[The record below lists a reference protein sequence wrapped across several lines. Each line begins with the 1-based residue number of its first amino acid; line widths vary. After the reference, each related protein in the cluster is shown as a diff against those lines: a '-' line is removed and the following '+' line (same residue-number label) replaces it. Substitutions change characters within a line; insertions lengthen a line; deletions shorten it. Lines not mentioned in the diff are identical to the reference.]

1 VTLVA
6 GPVALETPP
15 GVARVDVRSAVEME
29 RAVMGAADGADAV
42 IMAAAVADYRPA
54 ERQEHKIKKHGD
66 DPLTVTLVR
75 NPDILASLGR
85 RRGGDRRPML
95 VGFAV
100 ETQDLVSA
108 ARRKLV
114 DKGCDLVVANEARH
128 GFAGDTNQVVLVDA
142 ERDEPVPAGTKHA
155 IADRVL
161 DRVARHLA
169 K

>member
-1 VTLVA
+1 MPLSTRFSL
-6 GPVALETPP
+6 GPVRGLPLLLGALLLNGCATPGEAP
-15 GVARVDVRSAVEME
+15 PPEVSEVRSASPSDDGTVATPTAPLMPSLLFPG
-29 RAVMGAADGADAV
+29 GAEAFQAW
-42 IMAAAVADYRPA
+42 RCTPA
-54 ERQEHKIKKHGD
+54 
-66 DPLTVTLVR
+66 
-75 NPDILASLGR
+75 
-85 RRGGDRRPML
+85 
-95 VGFAV
+95 
-100 ETQDLVSA
+100 QDLVSA